1 MKLKQTLVTTLLAF
15 SVLATQSMAKETTQA
30 MKNKMLC
37 DKEHNGRACSDYAL
51 YLTMKH
57 LKKGKVAP
65 PYDKIK
71 AEYIM
76 KGYKYGDE
84 SQIMA
89 VASYYDLGLHG
100 VKQDKKKA
108 KALRKKACSK
118 KDAVRDEC
126 WQYR

>member
-1 MKLKQTLVTTLLAF
+1 MKKILITALLGL
-15 SVLATQSMAKETTQA
+15 SILGTQSVAKEATQA

-37 DKEHNGRACSDYAL
+37 DKEHKGRACSDYAL

-57 LKKGKVAP
+57 LKKGKVVP

-89 VASYYDLGLHG
+89 VASYYDLGLYG